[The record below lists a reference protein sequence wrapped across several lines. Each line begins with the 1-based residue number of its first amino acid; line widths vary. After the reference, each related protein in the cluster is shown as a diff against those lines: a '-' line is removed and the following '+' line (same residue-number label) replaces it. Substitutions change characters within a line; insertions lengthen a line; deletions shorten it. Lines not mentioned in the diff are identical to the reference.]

1 MSPIVGK
8 SFTFQVIPV
17 IEYGAG
23 VADAAGEKAKELG
36 ITKALLVTDK
46 GLRKTEVFLRL
57 EDKLGNAGVK
67 TQVFDGVSAN
77 PRVADVEA
85 GTKAYQD
92 AGCDGLIAIG
102 GGSPMDT
109 AKAIG
114 IVVTNGGSIRD
125 YEGLHKV
132 RKPLPPLVAIPTT
145 AGTASEASMWSVIT
159 DPDRH
164 YKMSIASVFQAP
176 KVALV
181 DPLTTVSMPPAITA
195 ATGMDALTHA
205 IEAYVSRFCEPI
217 SDALAETAISLISDS
232 LRQATANGE
241 DLEARDKMMLASLIA
256 GIAFNNSGV
265 GVAHALAMPL
275 GGYYDV
281 PHGVANAILLPP
293 TMEYNLMAHPRKFA
307 RIAELMG
314 ENIEGLA
321 PMDAA
326 RKGVEAVR
334 KLSADLK
341 IPSLRDVGIKEEH
354 VPVIAH
360 AAYED
365 PARVTHLN
373 PIEPSEQDLI
383 SILQAA
389 M

>member
-8 SFTFQVIPV
+8 SFTFQVIPRV
-17 IEYGAG
+17 DYGAG
-23 VADAAGEKAKELG
+23 VVDSVGDVAKEFG
-36 ITKALLVTDK
+36 IDNALIVTDPVMREIGVVDRVEELLSK
-46 GLRKTEVFLRL
+46 
-57 EDKLGNAGVK
+57 AGII
-67 TQVFDGVSAN
+67 TTVFDGVEPNPKVAN
-77 PRVADVEA
+77 VEQ
-85 GTKAYQD
+85 GTKVFLD
-92 AGCDGLIAIG
+92 GKCDGLVAVG

-114 IVVTNGGSIRD
+114 IVASNGGSIRD

-132 RKPLPPLVAIPTT
+132 KKSLPPIIAIPTT
-145 AGTASEASMWSVIT
+145 AGTASEVSMWSVIT
-159 DPDRH
+159 DPDRN

-176 KVALV
+176 KVAIV
-181 DPLTTVSMPPAITA
+181 DPMMTITMPSPVTA

-205 IEAYVSRFCEPI
+205 IEAYVSRFQEPL
-217 SDALAETAISLISDS
+217 SDVLAEKAIGLVGES
-232 LRQATANGE
+232 LRTATVNGE

-265 GVAHALAMPL
+265 GNAHALAMPL

-293 TMEYNLMAHPRKFA
+293 TMEYNLMACPQKFA
-307 RIAELMG
+307 KIAELMG
-314 ENIEGLA
+314 ENTTGMSLME
-321 PMDAA
+321 AA
-326 RKGVEAVR
+326 RAGVDAVR
-334 KLSADLK
+334 NLSADVR
-341 IPSLRDVGIKEEH
+341 IPTLRDVGIKEEH
-354 VPVIAH
+354 IPIIAK

-373 PIEPSEQDLI
+373 PIEPTEQDLVD
-383 SILQAA
+383 ILIAA